1 MAEALFAHI
10 PVAAAVAA
18 SAPPGIMWAVVA
30 EAPACWQAAAWA
42 AVQCAAIGSLHCAA
56 LEAVA
61 AEAPLS

>member
-18 SAPPGIMWAVVA
+18 SAPPGMWAVVA
-30 EAPACWQAAAWA
+30 EAPACLHAAAWA
-42 AVQCAAIGSLHCAA
+42 AEQCAAIWSLHCAA
-56 LEAVA
+56 FEAVA